1 MGMRAALL
9 YKVNSWMI
17 NECFKMNYIGYN
29 LDKFWQKT
37 SFLCSVGGDTEDLT
51 EQTNRQVVTL

>member
-1 MGMRAALL
+1 MEMREALL

-17 NECFKMNYIGYN
+17 NECFKMNCIGYN

-37 SFLCSVGGDTEDLT
+37 SFLCLVGGHIGDLT